1 MKLGRALADPLDE
14 ARKPWMAA
22 QRINAVIAA
31 CKLGLGQCGM
41 DFTMA
46 NLMQQDRRPPF
57 AAAQLGDQVMQA
69 LLRLR
74 RDRAVAKGANR
85 VCVRAHGLRL
95 WLRSGQEGGGN

>member
-1 MKLGRALADPLDE
+1 MKLGRALADPFDE
-14 ARKPWMAA
+14 CRKPWMGA

-31 CKLGLGQCGM
+31 RKLGLGQCRV
-41 DFTMA
+41 DFIMA
-46 NLMQQDRRPPF
+46 NLMQQDRRAPF
-57 AAAQLGDQVMQA
+57 TTAQLGDQVMQA
-69 LLRLR
+69 LLRLG